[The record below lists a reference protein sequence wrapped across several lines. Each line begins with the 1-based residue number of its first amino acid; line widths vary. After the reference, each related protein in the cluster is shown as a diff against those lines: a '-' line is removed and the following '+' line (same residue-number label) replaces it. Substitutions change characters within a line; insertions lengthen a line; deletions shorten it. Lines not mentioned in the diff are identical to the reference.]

1 MPADRLDF
9 IEDRTDRPEPVPT
22 RSPSERSPHRS
33 LSERSPHRSPSE
45 RGDTKGDPGLPTV
58 ADALEVASLQAG
70 LPEVLTG
77 ALDAPVRWVHVSDS
91 DRVAALLD
99 GGELLLTTGAGW
111 PGDAAALG
119 TLVDELADA
128 DLAGIVLELGT
139 RFAVVPP
146 PLVAACRSRDLALV
160 SLEREVK
167 FVTVTEEV
175 HRRIIA
181 GQVEALQERQRLHE
195 LFTALSLRGAPVEV
209 VVQETARAL
218 RAPVVLEDLAHEVV
232 VADTAGLADAEV
244 LTDWPGRSR
253 RLPPEWTRVPVAA
266 RGTRWGEL
274 VALPGPPHPA
284 GPATVLEQAATALA
298 LSRLADGEGAWS
310 RLRAEG
316 LIAAVLGERFATVAD
331 LEARLESSGFP
342 VHGRSL
348 YVAVTSDAPVA
359 RDDVHTARRSARE
372 SGENVRGS
380 SPAVQNVADVRT
392 LSADVEGERIL
403 LMSLP
408 SGSRPDPHL
417 AERGSGAVSDPASSA
432 SELLAMIPL
441 VRRLARQ
448 AGPGALLRVADR
460 PLTRLAAELSGDH
473 RLQEHS
479 TRLLAP
485 LIRHDDATGGDLLRV
500 LRAVVAHPGNR
511 TAAAAA
517 SHLSRSVFYQRL
529 ALIADLLDA
538 DLDDGETL
546 SALHLALLAHGR

>member
-1 MPADRLDF
+1 MPSDRLDF
-9 IEDRTDRPEPVPT
+9 VEDRTDRPDPDPA
-22 RSPSERSPHRS
+22 RSLSEGDPHRS
-33 LSERSPHRSPSE
+33 LSERSES
-45 RGDTKGDPGLPTV
+45 KGDPGLPTV

-77 ALDAPVRWVHVSDS
+77 SLDAPVRWVHVSDS

-119 TLVDELADA
+119 RLVDELADA

-160 SLEREVK
+160 SLDREVK

-209 VVQETARAL
+209 VVHETARAL

-232 VADTAGLADAEV
+232 VADTAGLAEAEV

-342 VHGRSL
+342 VRGRAL
-348 YVAVTSDAPVA
+348 YVAVASDASVA
-359 RDDVHTARRSARE
+359 RDDVHTVRRFAQE
-372 SGENVRGS
+372 SGENARGS

-392 LSADVEGERIL
+392 LSAVVDGERIL
-403 LMSLP
+403 LLSLP
-408 SGSRPDPHL
+408 SGSRPDPLL
-417 AERGSGAVSDPASSA
+417 AELGPGAVSDPASSA
-432 SELLAMIPL
+432 SELLAMIPV

-479 TRLLAP
+479 ARLLAP